1 MHQNVPHTFYDI
13 PFHILMPVT
22 EFLAKHIDGLAN
34 NLKLLDKAKENYGVT
49 FDYLQIETILLSR
62 MMLTEE
68 SMCRSRPLSLILSLI
83 DQYFIFVRTFFGK

>member
-34 NLKLLDKAKENYGVT
+34 NLMLLDKAKENYGAT
-49 FDYLQIETILLSR
+49 FDFLQIETI
-62 MMLTEE
+62 
-68 SMCRSRPLSLILSLI
+68 
-83 DQYFIFVRTFFGK
+83 FIVKE